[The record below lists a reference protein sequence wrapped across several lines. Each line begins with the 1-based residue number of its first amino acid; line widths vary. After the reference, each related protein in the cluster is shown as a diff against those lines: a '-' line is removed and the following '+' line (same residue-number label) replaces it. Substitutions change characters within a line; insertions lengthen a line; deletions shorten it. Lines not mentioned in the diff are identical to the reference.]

1 MEHGDVDEEGFINE
15 NVEWVEYWRNLYPK
29 VTIQNIE
36 KYKKKYQNSEEEKN
50 DLLDAYKKSKVL
62 FLVYV
67 DLFLMRIFS
76 NAKKWRHLGL
86 NVRLQGDMDKIMDE
100 IPCSTIDDEPRF
112 REFLQNS
119 IDEGKIKAYKVR
131 ISNELN

>member
-36 KYKKKYQNSEEEKN
+36 KYKNKYQNSEEEKN

-67 DLFLMRIFS
+67 DLFLVGYFS
-76 NAKKWRHLGL
+76 NAKLGKTWVL
-86 NVRLQGDMDKIMDE
+86 G
-100 IPCSTIDDEPRF
+100 
-112 REFLQNS
+112 
-119 IDEGKIKAYKVR
+119 
-131 ISNELN
+131 